1 MKLTKNDFISN
12 LNELIPDNGTQ
23 QISPLDLRTVIT
35 NSIDSTVNFLNGQTI
50 SAANLGSPEVTSTR
64 VGSQALG
71 KIDLPGYITSG
82 NSAFGYQSLY
92 GNYQGADNTA
102 IGAFTL
108 GCNLY
113 GDYNVGVG
121 YTALAGNVRGSGNIG
136 LGSHTLQS
144 NKNGDF
150 NIAIGHGAGY
160 YIGDYPGYLSENSYK
175 LYIASTPINSDTT
188 CDIQAGVGPAPLVY
202 GDLKTLKFGIA
213 TKTLH
218 SHGTLQVSGDVAPTE
233 SGSFNLGNS
242 AYPWGSVNESIHF
255 SGDKIGIG
263 TSTPS
268 GNEGL
273 VTVAGS
279 IVPSQ
284 YGTYTLGNSNLAW
297 DGYFNDITVSGAAH
311 IVDLDYVTKEQWIYE
326 ALTLHLGASGGA
338 TVGGGVFTGEPY
350 GPIRGY
356 LDDDGVDGAGFILH
370 TSGSDYQR
378 DYKFMY
384 KSPDMSLTC
393 LESDSVF
400 SRGRWYS
407 NISLEVENGRHIKTD
422 RIMADD
428 SLSLV
433 SRSGCY
439 GLFINTDQLSGGN
452 KVHLGPESYIDDYTY
467 SSDINFYGNPSGTDF
482 DVSTIAV
489 ESGVKVSHSLLS
501 RARLSNPRGFELAY
515 HDESDTSKDRFAI
528 TSKYRNGPT
537 YEPLIIMLD
546 KEADGI
552 FGLTDLEHAD
562 PLYRVP
568 KAMFHIQSTGNCDV
582 RLSSHVA
589 SRKARIQLTR
599 GSERATGVELSY
611 EPDIFDVSL
620 LKPNGSTGTASGV
633 MSVSSTGVV
642 IGSTQVE
649 YASRLSTPATPLVV
663 SHPSA
668 NSGTISLREQSSSP
682 TNIAGFGSIF
692 VKPYTHGG
700 QQQSL
705 FFRDDYN
712 TEFNL
717 IQDPEDPSGNL
728 VYVDINR
735 NTHAGIHSP
744 YSRVSITNYD
754 NTTYGYT
761 ALSGVTTGLKNT
773 AIGSAAS
780 ALNTTGHENV
790 SVGYLASHKN
800 STGKY
805 NVVVG
810 SQAARG
816 YEGDNFNGCIVIGY
830 RAAHNRQI
838 PDSSLLIGTGNRPL
852 VSGSL
857 SSRDFAIDN
866 GSLSVFNRTGNQ
878 TLKFRTVN
886 KSTSYLDGPGGM
898 YFYEQR
904 RGDETSSDVAVI
916 DVVDNDSTE
925 FSQLGGM
932 SLAFT
937 KSDGQSGILMNF
949 RHNADTMDYSSVTY
963 HSNATDRPYAEVLGD
978 LRLVGDIK
986 FSDGTYLQSASTI
999 STSGGYGISLNTRNG
1014 VALYDLDFTGLTN
1027 ALSINSSID
1036 TENSFVSISIPSG
1049 VSETQTVTKLSIQGL
1064 TDLVES
1070 GFAAV
1075 SDNCN
1080 MLFTENDAS
1089 IDASK
1094 NNRSVFIG
1102 CEAGA
1107 AATGWRNSVMI
1118 GTQAGQNAT
1127 FSGNPNIHTD
1137 GIDSHTIFLGHA
1149 AGRDADNTQFS
1160 TFIGPNAGKGAVGS
1174 KRSMF
1179 MGSYAGAFS
1188 SCSNSIGLGE
1198 DALKSSPG
1206 GNIQV
1211 GSGNIEIV
1219 TPYDPSYHSNERLF
1233 ANTTS
1238 ESARINIGNVFAG
1251 DMWQKRLS
1259 IGQATLSPLSVLDV
1273 NHSPQLTPDG
1283 HTGLDH
1289 IQRWNSEVTTQAAVS
1304 THRCSGFMEVDPYG
1318 GDTLRPLFIEGFVK
1332 TQISAAPSQ
1341 VGARSGLMDIY
1352 NSTSP
1357 GGDLIN
1363 TNEDIYIVNRDR
1375 YSVIP
1380 ANVYVVAVRV
1390 GCEYRPM
1397 FVGCSS

>member
-50 SAANLGSPEVTSTR
+50 NAANLGSPEITSTK

-82 NSAFGYQSLY
+82 NSAFGYQALY
-92 GNYQGADNTA
+92 GNYHGADNTA
-102 IGAFTL
+102 LGAFTL

-160 YIGDYPGYLSENSYK
+160 YIGDYPGNLGQNSYK

-188 CDIQAGVGPAPLVY
+188 CDIEAGVGPDPLVY

-218 SHGTLQVSGDVAPTE
+218 SYGTLQVSGDVAPTE
-233 SGSFNLGNS
+233 SGSFNIGNS

-255 SGDKIGIG
+255 SGGKIGIG

-284 YGTYTLGNSNLAW
+284 YGAYTLGNSNLAW

-311 IVDLDYVTKEQWIYE
+311 IVDLDYITKEQWIYE

-350 GPIRGY
+350 GPIRGF
-356 LDDDGVDGAGFILH
+356 LDDNGADGGGFILH
-370 TSGSDYQR
+370 TSGADYQR
-378 DYKFMY
+378 DYKLIY
-384 KSPDMSLTC
+384 KAPDVALTC
-393 LESDSVF
+393 LESDNAF

-407 NISLEVENGRHIKTD
+407 NISLEIENGRHVKTD

-439 GLFINTDQLSGGN
+439 GLFINTDHSNSGN
-452 KVHLGPESYIDDYTY
+452 KVYLGPESYIGAYSY
-467 SSDINFYGNPSGTDF
+467 SSDVNLYGSPSGTNF
-482 DVSTIAV
+482 DVATIAV

-501 RARLSNPRGFELAY
+501 RARLSTPRGFELNY

-528 TSKYRNGPT
+528 GRHASSYLTTS
-537 YEPLIIMLD
+537 YEPLTLMYQGQGVL
-546 KEADGI
+546 
-552 FGLTDLEHAD
+552 GLTDRAYVSSPVL
-562 PLYRVP
+562 P
-568 KAMFHIQSTGNCDV
+568 KTIFHIQSALNCDA
-582 RLSSHVA
+582 RFTSNGAKS
-589 SRKARIQLTR
+589 RIQLTR
-599 GSERATGVELSY
+599 GSERASGIELSY
-611 EPDIFDVSL
+611 TPHIFDVSL
-620 LKPNGSTGTASGV
+620 IKPSGLTGLASGV
-633 MSVSSTGVV
+633 MSVSTTGVV
-642 IGSTQVE
+642 IGSTQIE

-692 VKPYTHGG
+692 VKPYTYGG

-705 FFRDDYN
+705 FFRDDAN

-728 VYVDINR
+728 VYVDTLR

-744 YSRVSITNYD
+744 YSLVGITNND
-754 NTTYGYT
+754 NTTYGYY
-761 ALSGVTTGLKNT
+761 ALSGVTTGDKNT
-773 AIGSAAS
+773 AIGSSAS
-780 ALNTTGHENV
+780 KLNTTGND
-790 SVGYLASHKN
+790 
-800 STGKY
+800 

-810 SQAARG
+810 FQSNSNNSTGSNNVVLGSLAAYG
-816 YEGDNFNGCIVIGY
+816 SNNFSNSIVIGY
-830 RAAHNRQI
+830 KSASSRSI
-838 PDSSLLIGTGNRPL
+838 TDSSLLIGTGNQPL
-852 VSGSL
+852 ISGSL
-857 SSRDFAIDN
+857 SSRDFGIDN
-866 GSLSVFNRTGNQ
+866 GSLSVFNNTKSQ
-878 TLKFRTVN
+878 TLKLRMEED
-886 KSTSYLDGPGGM
+886 KP
-898 YFYEQR
+898 YFYER
-904 RGDETSSDVAVI
+904 RGSSIPAEEKEALQDVSII

-986 FSDGTYLQSASTI
+986 FSDGTYLQSASTV
-999 STSGGYGISLNTRNG
+999 STSGGYGISLRSGEGG
-1014 VALYDLDFTGLTN
+1014 VGFYDLDFTGLTN
-1027 ALSINSSID
+1027 ALSIDSSID

-1049 VSETQTVTKLSIQGL
+1049 VSETQTITKLSIQGL

-1080 MLFTENDAS
+1080 MLFTDNDAS
-1089 IDASK
+1089 IDASR
-1094 NNRSVFIG
+1094 NNRSIFIG

-1127 FSGNPNIHTD
+1127 SPNTDIHGGGAINSACTFV
-1137 GIDSHTIFLGHA
+1137 GYR
-1149 AGRDADNTQFS
+1149 AGQNADNIS
-1160 TFIGPNAGKGAVGS
+1160 NSMFIGTNAGYNSSGAIE
-1174 KRSMF
+1174 SMF
-1179 MGSYAGAFS
+1179 MGSNAGLLSNFS
-1188 SCSNSIGLGE
+1188 YSIGIGE
-1198 DALKSSPG
+1198 SALRGGSLSST
-1206 GNIQV
+1206 IET

-1219 TPYDPSYHSNERLF
+1219 TPYNHSSHFDERLF
-1233 ANTTS
+1233 TNTTS
-1238 ESARINIGNVFAG
+1238 ESHRINIGNVFAG
-1251 DMWQKRLS
+1251 DMWQKRMS
-1259 IGQATLSPLSVLDV
+1259 IGQAALSPTSVLDV
-1273 NHSPQLTPDG
+1273 NHAPGANGTHGG
-1283 HTGLDH
+1283 HAGLDH
-1289 IQRWNSEVTTQAAVS
+1289 IQRWNSDSVAHAAVS
-1304 THRCSGFMEVDPYG
+1304 THKCSGFMEIDPHG
-1318 GDTLRPLFIEGFVK
+1318 GTKLRPLFIEG
-1332 TQISAAPSQ
+1332 TLSTEI
-1341 VGARSGLMDIY
+1341 IE
-1352 NSTSP
+1352 STSIHSP
-1357 GGDLIN
+1357 KSGILTVREAEYGQTNLN
-1363 TNEDIYIVNRDR
+1363 TNGDSLYVTTRDFR
-1375 YSVIP
+1375 S
-1380 ANVYVVAVRV
+1380 VAVGTHIIAARI
-1390 GCEYRPM
+1390 GCEYRPVY
-1397 FVGCSS
+1397 VGCS

>member
-35 NSIDSTVNFLNGQTI
+35 NSIDSTVNFLNDQTLD
-50 SAANLGSPEVTSTR
+50 AENLGSPEITSTR

-82 NSAFGYQSLY
+82 NSAFGYQALY
-92 GNYQGADNTA
+92 GNYHGGDNTA
-102 IGAFTL
+102 VGAFTL

-160 YIGDYPGYLSENSYK
+160 YIGDYPGNLGQNSYK

-188 CDIQAGVGPAPLVY
+188 CDIEAGVGPAPLVY

-218 SHGTLQVSGDVAPTE
+218 DHGTLQVSGDVTPTE
-233 SGSFNLGNS
+233 TGKYNVGNS
-242 AYPWGSVNESIHF
+242 AYPWASVNESIYF
-255 SGDKIGIG
+255 SGGKIGIG
-263 TSTPS
+263 TSSPS

-356 LDDDGVDGAGFILH
+356 LDDNGADGGGFILH
-370 TSGSDYQR
+370 TSGAGYQR
-378 DYKFMY
+378 DYKLIY
-384 KSPDMSLTC
+384 KAPDVSLTC
-393 LESDSVF
+393 LESDSAF

-407 NISLEVENGRHIKTD
+407 NISLEVEHGRHVKTD
-422 RIMADD
+422 RIIADD

-439 GLFINTDQLSGGN
+439 GLFINTDHSDSGN
-452 KVHLGPESYIDDYTY
+452 KVYLGPESYIDGDYY
-467 SSDINFYGNPSGTDF
+467 SSNVNLYGSPSGTNF
-482 DVSTIAV
+482 DVATIAV

-501 RARLSNPRGFELAY
+501 RARLDTPRGFELNY
-515 HDESDTSKDRFAI
+515 YDESDTSKDRFAI
-528 TSKYRNGPT
+528 GKHELGFGGVKHEPVTLM
-537 YEPLIIMLD
+537 YEGGGVFGVANYGYVSIPVLP
-546 KEADGI
+546 KTI
-552 FGLTDLEHAD
+552 FHTQA
-562 PLYRVP
+562 
-568 KAMFHIQSTGNCDV
+568 ASNCDARFTSQAAKS
-582 RLSSHVA
+582 RL
-589 SRKARIQLTR
+589 QLTR
-599 GSERATGVELSY
+599 GSERASGIELSY
-611 EPDIFDVSL
+611 EPDIFDISL
-620 LKPNGSTGTASGV
+620 LKPSGLVGIASGA
-633 MSVSSTGVV
+633 MSISTTGVV

-668 NSGTISLREQSSSP
+668 NSGTISLKEQSSSP

-692 VKPYTHGG
+692 VKPYTFGG

-705 FFRDDYN
+705 FFRDDAN

-728 VYVDINR
+728 VYVDIKR

-744 YSRVSITNYD
+744 YSLVGITNQD
-754 NTTYGYT
+754 NTTYGYV
-761 ALSGVTTGLKNT
+761 ALSGVTTGDRNT
-773 AIGSAAS
+773 AVGSYAS
-780 ALNTTGHENV
+780 ALNTTGGDNV
-790 SVGYLASHKN
+790 AIGFLSNNSN
-800 STGKY
+800 STGSN
-805 NVVVG
+805 NVVLG
-810 SQAARG
+810 SMAS
-816 YEGDNFNGCIVIGY
+816 YSSNNFSNSIVIGY
-830 RAAHNRQI
+830 KSALARSI

-857 SSRDFAIDN
+857 SSRDFGIDN
-866 GSLSVFNRTGNQ
+866 GSLSVFNDTKSQ
-878 TLKFRTVN
+878 TLRFRMEED
-886 KSTSYLDGPGGM
+886 KP
-898 YFYEQR
+898 YFYER
-904 RGDETSSDVAVI
+904 RGSSIPAEEKEALQDVAII

-925 FSQLGGM
+925 FSQLAGA

-949 RHNADTMDYSSVTY
+949 RHNADPMDYSSVTY
-963 HSNATDRPYAEVLGD
+963 HTNTTDRPYAEVLGD

-999 STSGGYGISLNTRNG
+999 STSGGYGVSLRSGEGG
-1014 VALYDLDFTGLTN
+1014 VGFYDLDFTGLTN
-1027 ALSINSSID
+1027 ALSIDSSID

-1149 AGRDADNTQFS
+1149 AGRDADNTQYS

-1219 TPYDPSYHSNERLF
+1219 TPYDESYHSNERLF

-1251 DMWQKRLS
+1251 DMWHKRLS
-1259 IGQATLSPLSVLDV
+1259 IGQAVLSPLSVLDV

-1289 IQRWNSEVTTQAAVS
+1289 IQRWNSEVTAQAAVS

-1318 GDTLRPLFIEGFVK
+1318 GDTLRPLFVEGFNK
-1332 TQISAAPSQ
+1332 SEIAAPTGQ
-1341 VGARSGLMDIY
+1341 FLATSGLMDIY

-1357 GGDLIN
+1357 GGDL
-1363 TNEDIYIVNRDR
+1363 TDTTKDIYIVNRDR

-1390 GCEYRPM
+1390 GCEYRPI

>member
-12 LNELIPDNGTQ
+12 LNELIPDNGSQ

-35 NSIDSTVNFLNGQTI
+35 NSIDSTVNFLNSQTLD
-50 SAANLGSPEVTSTR
+50 AENLGSPEITSTR

-82 NSAFGYQSLY
+82 NSAVGYQALY

-102 IGAFTL
+102 VGAFSL

-160 YIGDYPGYLSENSYK
+160 YIGDYPGDLGQNSYK

-188 CDIQAGVGPAPLVY
+188 CAIEAGVGPDPLVY

-218 SHGTLQVSGDVAPTE
+218 DYGTLQVSGDVSPTE
-233 SGSFNLGNS
+233 SSSFNLGNS
-242 AYPWGSVNESIHF
+242 AYPWSSVNELIYF
-255 SGDKIGIG
+255 SGGKIGIG
-263 TSTPS
+263 TSAPS

-273 VTVAGS
+273 ITVAGS
-279 IVPSQ
+279 IVPSL

-356 LDDDGVDGAGFILH
+356 LDDNGADGGGFILH
-370 TSGSDYQR
+370 TSGADYQR
-378 DYKFMY
+378 DYKLIY
-384 KSPDMSLTC
+384 KAPDVSLTC
-393 LESDSVF
+393 LESDDAF

-422 RIMADD
+422 RVMADD

-439 GLFINTDQLSGGN
+439 GLFINTDHSNSGN
-452 KVHLGPESYIDDYTY
+452 KVYLGPESYIGTHSY
-467 SSDINFYGNPSGTDF
+467 SSDVNFYGSPSGTSF

-501 RARLSNPRGFELAY
+501 RARLSDPRGFVLNY
-515 HDESDTSKDRFAI
+515 HDESDTSKDRFTI
-528 TSKYRNGPT
+528 TNKYKT
-537 YEPLIIMLD
+537 STDFYEPFTIMLD
-546 KEADGI
+546 KSADGI
-552 FGLTDLEHAD
+552 FGLTDFEHD
-562 PLYRVP
+562 GSGDLYLP
-568 KAMFHIQSTGNCDV
+568 KTMLHIQSTGNCD
-582 RLSSHVA
+582 
-589 SRKARIQLTR
+589 ARISSRASGKKSRLQLTR
-599 GSERATGVELSY
+599 GSERASGIELSY
-611 EPDIFDVSL
+611 EPEIFDVSL
-620 LKPNGSTGTASGV
+620 LRPSGLTGIASGV
-633 MSVSSTGVV
+633 MSVSTTGVV

-668 NSGTISLREQSSSP
+668 NSGTISLKEQSSSP

-692 VKPYTHGG
+692 VKPYTYGG

-705 FFRDDYN
+705 FFRDDAN

-728 VYVDINR
+728 VYVDGKR

-744 YSRVSITNYD
+744 YSRVGITNQD
-754 NTTYGYT
+754 NTTYGYV
-761 ALSGVTTGLKNT
+761 ALSGVTTGGENI
-773 AIGSAAS
+773 AVGSYAS
-780 ALNTTGHENV
+780 ALTTTGSGNV
-790 SVGYLASHKN
+790 TVGHLANNKN
-800 STGKY
+800 PTGNH
-805 NVVVG
+805 NVIIG
-810 SQAARG
+810 SKAAYG
-816 YEGDNFNGCIVIGY
+816 SNNFSNSIVIGY
-830 RAAHNRQI
+830 KAGYGQAVS
-838 PDSSLLIGTGNRPL
+838 DSSLLIGTGNRPL

-857 SSRDFAIDN
+857 SSREFVINN
-866 GSLSVFNRTGNQ
+866 GSLSVLNDTQSQ
-878 TLKFRTVN
+878 TLKFRMEEGA
-886 KSTSYLDGPGGM
+886 SH
-898 YFYEQR
+898 FYEHKR
-904 RGDETSSDVAVI
+904 SPVETSKDIAII
-916 DVVDNDSTE
+916 DIVDNDSTE
-925 FSQLGGM
+925 FNQFGGM

-937 KSDGQSGILMNF
+937 KSNGQSGILMNF
-949 RHNADTMDYSSVTY
+949 RHNADPMNYSSVTY
-963 HSNATDRPYAEVLGD
+963 HSYATDRPYAEVLGD
-978 LRLVGDIK
+978 LRLVGDLK

-1014 VALYDLDFTGLTN
+1014 VALYDLDFTGLTS
-1027 ALSINSSID
+1027 ALSIDTSID
-1036 TENSFVSISIPSG
+1036 TANSFVSISIPTG
-1049 VSETQTVTKLSIQGL
+1049 VSDTQTITKLSIQGL

-1089 IDASK
+1089 IDVSK
-1094 NNRSVFIG
+1094 NNRSIFIG

-1127 FSGNPNIHTD
+1127 SPNADIHGD
-1137 GIDSHTIFLGHA
+1137 GSLNTACTFVGYS
-1149 AGRDADNTQFS
+1149 AGQNADNVS
-1160 TFIGPNAGKGAVGS
+1160 NSMFIGTNAGKNSAGAV
-1174 KRSMF
+1174 RSMF
-1179 MGSYAGAFS
+1179 
-1188 SCSNSIGLGE
+1188 I
-1198 DALKSSPG
+1198 G
-1206 GNIQV
+1206 GNAGLNSNFSYSVGIGESALQGSLSTIET

-1219 TPYDPSYHSNERLF
+1219 TPYHNSFHSNERLF

-1238 ESARINIGNVFAG
+1238 ESHRLNIGNVFAG
-1251 DMWQKRLS
+1251 DMWKKRMS
-1259 IGQATLSPLSVLDV
+1259 IGQAVLSPTSVLDV
-1273 NHSPQLTPDG
+1273 NHAPGANGTHDG
-1283 HTGLDH
+1283 HASLDH
-1289 IQRWNSEVTTQAAVS
+1289 IQKWNSDGVAQAAVS
-1304 THRCSGFMEVDPYG
+1304 THKCSGFMEVDPYG
-1318 GDTLRPLFIEGFVK
+1318 GTSLRPIFVEGVVNQGRLQGLPFLIRVRIFILLAGTVLLY
-1332 TQISAAPSQ
+1332 
-1341 VGARSGLMDIY
+1341 LMVH
-1352 NSTSP
+1352 T
-1357 GGDLIN
+1357 L
-1363 TNEDIYIVNRDR
+1363 
-1375 YSVIP
+1375 
-1380 ANVYVVAVRV
+1380 
-1390 GCEYRPM
+1390 
-1397 FVGCSS
+1397 

>member
-1 MKLTKNDFISN
+1 MKLTKSDFVNN
-12 LNELIPDNGTQ
+12 LNSLIPDNSTQ
-23 QISPLDLRTVIT
+23 QISPLDVRTVIA
-35 NSIDSTVNFLNGQTI
+35 NAADSTVNFLIGETLDAYNFGT
-50 SAANLGSPEVTSTR
+50 PETTSTR
-64 VGSQALG
+64 AGIQALG
-71 KIDLPGYITSG
+71 KHTLPGYITSG

-92 GNYQGADNTA
+92 GNYHGVDNTA
-102 IGAFTL
+102 VGAFTL

-160 YIGDYPGYLSENSYK
+160 YIGDYPGNLGQNSYK

-188 CDIQAGVGPAPLVY
+188 CDIEAGVGPAPLVY

-218 SHGTLQVSGDVAPTE
+218 DYGTLQVSGDVTPTE
-233 SGSFNLGNS
+233 SGKYNVGNS
-242 AYPWGSVNESIHF
+242 EYPWASVNESIYF
-255 SGDKIGIG
+255 SGGKVGIG

-273 VTVAGS
+273 VTVAGN

-284 YGTYTLGNSNLAW
+284 YGAYTLGNSNLAW
-297 DGYFNDITVSGAAH
+297 DGYFNDITVSGVAH
-311 IVDLDYVTKEQWIYE
+311 IVDLDYITKEQWIYE

-350 GPIRGY
+350 GPIRGF
-356 LDDDGVDGAGFILH
+356 LDDNGADGGGFILH
-370 TSGSDYQR
+370 TSGADYQR
-378 DYKFMY
+378 DYKLIY
-384 KSPDMSLTC
+384 KAPDVSLTC
-393 LESDSVF
+393 LESDNAF

-407 NISLEVENGRHIKTD
+407 NISLEIENGRHVKTD

-439 GLFINTDQLSGGN
+439 GLFINTDHSNSGN
-452 KVHLGPESYIDDYTY
+452 KVYLGPESYIGAYSY
-467 SSDINFYGNPSGTDF
+467 SSDVNLYGSPSGTNF
-482 DVSTIAV
+482 DVATIAV

-501 RARLSNPRGFELAY
+501 RARLGTPRGFELNY
-515 HDESDTSKDRFAI
+515 HDESDTSKDRFSVSRYTAD
-528 TSKYRNGPT
+528 SDPLK
-537 YEPLIIMLD
+537 YEPIILMHEGDNGGGAVFGVTDRKSPQAILP
-546 KEADGI
+546 KTI
-552 FGLTDLEHAD
+552 FHVQGW
-562 PLYRVP
+562 
-568 KAMFHIQSTGNCDV
+568 SNCDARFTSNQTGKS
-582 RLSSHVA
+582 RL
-589 SRKARIQLTR
+589 QLTR
-599 GSERATGVELSY
+599 GSERASGIELSY
-611 EPDIFDVSL
+611 VPDIFDVSL
-620 LKPNGSTGTASGV
+620 LRPSGLTGTASGV
-633 MSVSSTGVV
+633 MSVSTTGVV

-668 NSGTISLREQSSSP
+668 NSGTISLKEQSSSP

-692 VKPYTHGG
+692 VKPYTYGG

-705 FFRDDYN
+705 FFRDDAN

-717 IQDPEDPSGNL
+717 IQDPEDASGNL
-728 VYVDINR
+728 VYVDTLR

-754 NTTYGYT
+754 NTTYGYH
-761 ALSGVTTGLKNT
+761 ALSGVTTGDKNT
-773 AIGSAAS
+773 TFGSSAS
-780 ALNTTGHENV
+780 ALITTGKENV
-790 SVGYLASHKN
+790 AIGYQADHGN
-800 STGKY
+800 STGDY
-805 NVVVG
+805 NVVIG
-810 SQAARG
+810 SQAAKRSSLTA
-816 YEGDNFNGCIVIGY
+816 NSFNGCIVIGY
-830 RAAHNRQI
+830 KAANQKTI
-838 PDSSLLIGTGNRPL
+838 PDSSLLIGTGNQPL
-852 VSGSL
+852 ISGSL
-857 SSRDFAIDN
+857 SSRDFGIDN
-866 GSLSVFNRTGNQ
+866 GSLSVFNNTKSQ
-878 TLKFRTVN
+878 TLKLRMEED
-886 KSTSYLDGPGGM
+886 KP
-898 YFYEQR
+898 YFYER
-904 RGDETSSDVAVI
+904 RGSSIPAEEKEALQDVSII

-963 HSNATDRPYAEVLGD
+963 HSNATGRPYAEVLGD

-986 FSDGTYLQSASTI
+986 FSDGTYLNSASTVI
-999 STSGGYGISLNTRNG
+999 TSGGYGISLRSGEGG
-1014 VALYDLDFTGLTN
+1014 VGFYDLDFTDLTN
-1027 ALSINSSID
+1027 ALSVDTSID

-1049 VSETQTVTKLSIQGL
+1049 ASEAQTITKLSIQGL

-1080 MLFTENDAS
+1080 MLFTDNDAS

-1094 NNRSVFIG
+1094 NNRSIFIG

-1127 FSGNPNIHTD
+1127 SPNADIHGPGAINSACTFV
-1137 GIDSHTIFLGHA
+1137 GYR
-1149 AGRDADNTQFS
+1149 AGQDADDVSNSIFMGT
-1160 TFIGPNAGKGAVGS
+1160 NAGYNSAGAV
-1174 KRSMF
+1174 RSMF
-1179 MGSYAGAFS
+1179 IGANAGLNSNFSYSVGIGESALQGSLS
-1188 SCSNSIGLGE
+1188 TIE
-1198 DALKSSPG
+1198 T
-1206 GNIQV
+1206 

-1219 TPYDPSYHSNERLF
+1219 TPYHTSFHENERLF

-1238 ESARINIGNVFAG
+1238 ESHRINIGNVFAG
-1251 DMWQKRLS
+1251 DMWQKRMS
-1259 IGQATLSPLSVLDV
+1259 IGQAALSPTSVLDV
-1273 NHSPQLTPDG
+1273 NHFPSVNGTPDG
-1283 HTGLDH
+1283 HTDLDH
-1289 IQRWNSEVTTQAAVS
+1289 IQKWNSNGVTHAAMS
-1304 THRCSGFMEVDPYG
+1304 THKCSGFMEVDPYG
-1318 GDTLRPLFIEGFVK
+1318 GVTLRPIFIEGVVNHGSIAGG
-1332 TQISAAPSQ
+1332 TVSVPTSGRMSIYR
-1341 VGARSGLMDIY
+1341 GA
-1352 NSTSP
+1352 SP
-1357 GGDLIN
+1357 GVALSDTG
-1363 TNEDIYIVNRDR
+1363 ED
-1375 YSVIP
+1375 
-1380 ANVYVVAVRV
+1380 VYVVSRDGSTISNGAYVVAARV
-1390 GCEYRPM
+1390 GCEYRPI
-1397 FVGCSS
+1397 FVGCP

>member
-35 NSIDSTVNFLNGQTI
+35 NSIDSTVNFLSEQTLN
-50 SAANLGSPEVTSTR
+50 SANIGSPETTSTR
-64 VGSQALG
+64 VGLQALG

-82 NSAFGYQSLY
+82 NSALGYQSLY
-92 GNYQGADNTA
+92 GNYQGTDNTA
-102 IGAFTL
+102 VGAFSL

-160 YIGDYPGYLSENSYK
+160 YIGNYPASLAQNSYK

-188 CDIQAGVGPAPLVY
+188 CSIEAGVGPAPLVY
-202 GDLKTLKFGIA
+202 GDLKTLRFGIA

-218 SHGTLQVSGDVAPTE
+218 GHGSLQVSGDISPTE

-242 AYPWGSVNESIHF
+242 AYPWHSVNESIYF
-255 SGDKIGIG
+255 SGGKIGIG
-263 TSTPS
+263 TSSPS

-284 YGTYTLGNSNLAW
+284 YGAYTLGNSNLAW
-297 DGYFNDITVSGAAH
+297 DGYFNDITVSGLAH

-356 LDDDGVDGAGFILH
+356 LDDNGADGGGFILH
-370 TSGSDYQR
+370 TSGADYQR
-378 DYKFMY
+378 DYKFIY
-384 KSPDMSLTC
+384 KAPDVSLTC
-393 LESDSVF
+393 LESDSAF

-407 NISLEVENGRHIKTD
+407 NISLEVEHGRHVKTD
-422 RIMADD
+422 RVMADD

-439 GLFINTDQLSGGN
+439 GLFINTDHSNSGN
-452 KVHLGPESYIDDYTY
+452 KVYLGPESYVGAHSY
-467 SSDINFYGNPSGTDF
+467 SSDINFYGSPSGTDF

-501 RARLSNPRGFELAY
+501 RARLSDPRGFVLNY
-515 HDESDTSKDRFAI
+515 HDESDTAKDRFTI
-528 TSKYRNGPT
+528 TNRYKTST
-537 YEPLIIMLD
+537 DSYEPFTIMLD
-546 KEADGI
+546 KSADGI
-552 FGLTDLEHAD
+552 FGLTDFEHD
-562 PLYRVP
+562 DSILYLP
-568 KAMFHIQSTGNCDV
+568 KTMFHIQSTGNCD
-582 RLSSHVA
+582 
-589 SRKARIQLTR
+589 ARISSRASGKKSRLQLTR
-599 GSERATGVELSY
+599 GSERASGIELSY
-611 EPDIFDVSL
+611 EPDIFDISL
-620 LKPNGSTGTASGV
+620 LKPSGLIGIASGV
-633 MSVSSTGVV
+633 MSVSTTGVV

-649 YASRLSTPATPLVV
+649 YASRLATPATPLVV

-692 VKPYTHGG
+692 VKPYTYGG

-705 FFRDDYN
+705 FFRDDAN

-728 VYVDINR
+728 VYVDAKR

-744 YSRVSITNYD
+744 YSRVGIINLD
-754 NTTYGYT
+754 NTTYGYV
-761 ALSGVTTGLKNT
+761 ALSGVTTGDGNT
-773 AIGSAAS
+773 TVGSYAS
-780 ALNTTGHENV
+780 ALTTTGSNNV
-790 SVGYLASHKN
+790 AVGYKSNNIN
-800 STGKY
+800 STGNN
-805 NVVVG
+805 NVTLG
-810 SQAARG
+810 SKAAS
-816 YEGDNFNGCIVIGY
+816 DSSNSFSNSIVIGY
-830 RAAHNRQI
+830 QCAVNQSI
-838 PDSSLLIGTGNRPL
+838 PDSSLLIGTGSQPL
-852 VSGSL
+852 ISGSL
-857 SSRDFAIDN
+857 SSRDFGIDN
-866 GSLSVFNRTGNQ
+866 GSLSVFNNTKSQ
-878 TLKFRTVN
+878 TLKLRMEEGA
-886 KSTSYLDGPGGM
+886 SH
-898 YFYEQR
+898 FYEHKKLPVEDR
-904 RGDETSSDVAVI
+904 EASTDIAII

-925 FSQLGGM
+925 FNQFGGL

-937 KSDGQSGILMNF
+937 KSNGQSGILMNF
-949 RHNADTMDYSSVTY
+949 RHNADPMDYSSVTY
-963 HSNATDRPYAEVLGD
+963 HDNTTDRPYAEVLGD

-986 FSDGTYLQSASTI
+986 FSDGTYLKSASTI
-999 STSGGYGISLNTRNG
+999 SATGGYGISLNTRNG
-1014 VALYDLDFTGLTN
+1014 VSLYDLDFTGLTN
-1027 ALSINSSID
+1027 ALSIDSSID

-1049 VSETQTVTKLSIQGL
+1049 VYETQTITKLSIQGL

-1089 IDASK
+1089 IDVSK
-1094 NNRSVFIG
+1094 NNRSIFIG

-1127 FSGNPNIHTD
+1127 SPNADIHGGGATNTACTFV
-1137 GIDSHTIFLGHA
+1137 GYR
-1149 AGRDADNTQFS
+1149 AGQNADNIS
-1160 TFIGPNAGKGAVGS
+1160 D
-1174 KRSMF
+1174 SMF
-1179 MGSYAGAFS
+1179 MGADAGYNAAGAVS
-1188 SCSNSIGLGE
+1188 SMFIGTNAGLNSNFTHSVGIGQN
-1198 DALKSSPG
+1198 ALR
-1206 GNIQV
+1206 GNLSAIET
-1211 GSGNIEIV
+1211 GSGNIEIIR
-1219 TPYDPSYHSNERLF
+1219 PSHDNERLF
-1233 ANTTS
+1233 YNTTS

-1251 DMWQKRLS
+1251 DMWQKRMS
-1259 IGQATLSPLSVLDV
+1259 IGQAVLSPTSVLDV
-1273 NHSPQLTPDG
+1273 NHSPSLTPDG

-1289 IQRWNSEVTTQAAVS
+1289 IQKWNSDGVAQAAVS
-1304 THRCSGFMEVDPYG
+1304 THKCSGFMEVDPNG
-1318 GDTLRPLFIEGFVK
+1318 ATLRPLFIEGTLSTTIAESNSIHV
-1332 TQISAAPSQ
+1332 P
-1341 VGARSGLMDIY
+1341 RSGVLDVRFAQKGTTNLNINGDKIY
-1352 NSTSP
+1352 VTSR
-1357 GGDLIN
+1357 DACSIN
-1363 TNEDIYIVNRDR
+1363 IGVHI
-1375 YSVIP
+1375 
-1380 ANVYVVAVRV
+1380 VAVRI
-1390 GCEYRPM
+1390 GCEYRPIY
-1397 FVGCSS
+1397 VGCPS